1 MERLEAKV
9 NAEQEVKKACYEVTK
24 ACLEDRCWSKGD
36 EGLLKRGGAC
46 LEKREANLKEMETV
60 LELQEVPKDESIV
73 EAIRTL
79 EDRCGTDI

>member
-1 MERLEAKV
+1 
-9 NAEQEVKKACYEVTK
+9 
-24 ACLEDRCWSKGD
+24 
-36 EGLLKRGGAC
+36 LKRGGAC